1 MLGTDYPFP
10 LGEVTGFNN
19 ATPGKVIEECS
30 HFDQKLRQKL
40 LFDNGMNFL
49 GLNPQDYMWTFECDW
64 GFVFL
69 FENILVGYAAS
80 VTKVGYGNH
89 RSNHPS
95 NHHSN
100 HHSNHRSNH
109 CSNLGYQG
117 S

>member
-64 GFVFL
+64 GFVFCL
-69 FENILVGYAAS
+69 KICIPFGIKNIFIVNGEF
-80 VTKVGYGNH
+80 
-89 RSNHPS
+89 
-95 NHHSN
+95 
-100 HHSNHRSNH
+100 
-109 CSNLGYQG
+109 
-117 S
+117 

>member
-64 GFVFL
+64 GLVFL
-69 FENILVGYAAS
+69 FENILFGINNIWWMES
-80 VTKVGYGNH
+80 FKIKEGGNLN
-89 RSNHPS
+89 RAVKYKNT
-95 NHHSN
+95 
-100 HHSNHRSNH
+100 
-109 CSNLGYQG
+109 
-117 S
+117 

>member
-69 FENILVGYAAS
+69 FENILFGIKNIYIVNGEF
-80 VTKVGYGNH
+80 
-89 RSNHPS
+89 
-95 NHHSN
+95 
-100 HHSNHRSNH
+100 
-109 CSNLGYQG
+109 
-117 S
+117 

>member
-49 GLNPQDYMWTFECDW
+49 GLNPQDYMWTFEWDW
-64 GFVFL
+64 GFVSL
-69 FENILVGYAAS
+69 FENILFGIKNMPWFQNKFMKNYIPWPATIR
-80 VTKVGYGNH
+80 TKNEIMMLVDFIAVK
-89 RSNHPS
+89 
-95 NHHSN
+95 
-100 HHSNHRSNH
+100 
-109 CSNLGYQG
+109 
-117 S
+117 